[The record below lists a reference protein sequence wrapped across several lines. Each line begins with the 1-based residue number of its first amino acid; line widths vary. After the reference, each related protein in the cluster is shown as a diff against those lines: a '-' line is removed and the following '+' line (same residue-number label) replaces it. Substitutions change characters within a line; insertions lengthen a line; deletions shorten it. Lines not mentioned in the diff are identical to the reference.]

1 MNEDDIGEEYENK
14 GLISVIIPV
23 YKVERYIKACMRSL
37 ISQHYKNFEVI
48 LVDDAGGDS
57 SINIAI
63 GELANSGISWR
74 VIYNSSNRGLSYS
87 RNVGVKNARGEFLY
101 FLDSDD
107 YISADAL
114 MLLFE
119 EISRT
124 KADMVYGSIV
134 YDIGGQIKPSP
145 WEFINTYSCFISPF
159 HLYITQ
165 KTFVM
170 AWNRLISRRFY
181 NQTGLK
187 FIEGIVHEDEP
198 WSFSLI
204 LRAKKI
210 SFVKQVTYYYRKH
223 NDSITAQVL
232 DAFRLNCFY
241 CHIDNCSKESY
252 RFTLWED
259 KEFRTWY
266 ARTIFSFFHKVFD
279 SNLSAKD
286 KVTFLNKVYA
296 EVRIPETE
304 MNQIA
309 FYSLAKKM
317 AKMLPNY
324 QWLKLLVKVKRL
336 KNVISLKLRN
346 IFNCIYG

>member
-1 MNEDDIGEEYENK
+1 MVECCIKEDLVQ

-23 YKVERYIKACMRSL
+23 YKVEAYIQDCIRSL
-37 ISQHYKNFEVI
+37 VIQSYKNFEVI
-48 LVDDAGGDS
+48 LVDDAGGDR
-57 SINIAI
+57 SINLAI
-63 GELANSGISWR
+63 TELINSDISWR
-74 VIYNSSNRGLSYS
+74 VIYNSCNRGLSYS
-87 RNVGVKNARGEFLY
+87 RNIGVENARGEYLY

-107 YISADAL
+107 YIDADCL
-114 MLLFE
+114 MNLYE
-119 EISRT
+119 EILSSG
-124 KADMVYGSIV
+124 ADMVYGSIA
-134 YDIGGQIKPSP
+134 YDINGSLKSSP
-145 WEFINTYSCFISPF
+145 WMFNDREFSSMIPM
-159 HLYITQ
+159 HLYVTQ
-165 KTFVM
+165 KAFVM
-170 AWNRLISRRFY
+170 AWNRLISKQFY
-181 NQTGLK
+181 DQARVS
-187 FIEGIVHEDEP
+187 FIDGIVHEDEP

-204 LRAKKI
+204 IRAKKI
-210 SFVKQVTYYYRKH
+210 SFVKQITYYYRKH
-223 NDSITAQVL
+223 NASITSQPL
-232 DAFRLNCFY
+232 NEYRLKSFF
-241 CHIDNCSKESY
+241 CHLDNCSKETY
-252 RFTLWED
+252 RFKLWED

-317 AKMLPNY
+317 AKVLPNY